1 MCATFNIIRK
11 QQMEKI
17 LINVLDVINE
27 LDGSRDQIF
36 VYQVKEIKITSSG
49 FKSLV
54 DTQLLY
60 YNLAKQEV
68 FPTGSGFQHDATSSY
83 IQYRCKAYG

>member
-27 LDGSRDQIF
+27 LDGSQDQIF

-68 FPTGSGFQHDATSSY
+68 FSTGSGFQQDTTSPY

>member
-1 MCATFNIIRK
+1 MCATFNIFRK
-11 QQMEKI
+11 QYMEKI
-17 LINVLDVINE
+17 LINLLDVINE

-36 VYQVKEIKITSSG
+36 IYQVKEVQVTASG

-54 DTQLLY
+54 DTQLVY

-68 FPTGSGFQHDATSSY
+68 FPTGLGFQQDATTPY
-83 IQYRCKAYG
+83 IHYRCKAYG